1 MFRMEFHAS
10 EGGADAEA
18 FASELAHGVA
28 RHAGLTVTRAGRV
41 ICATTEH
48 RL

>member
-1 MFRMEFHAS
+1 MFRMEFHAA

-18 FASELAHGVA
+18 FASELATGVA
-28 RHAGLTVTRAGRV
+28 RHAGLTISRAGRV
-41 ICATTEH
+41 VTATAEH

>member
-1 MFRMEFHAS
+1 MFTMEFHAA

-18 FASELAHGVA
+18 FASELASSVSKF
-28 RHAGLTVTRAGRV
+28 AGLETQKNGRV
-41 ICATTEH
+41 VTLTAAH

>member
-1 MFRMEFHAS
+1 MFRMEFHAA

-18 FASELAHGVA
+18 FATELATSVSKY
-28 RHAGLTVTRAGRV
+28 AGLARTREGRLV
-41 ICATTEH
+41 VATARG